1 VYRIWTYN
9 PDGVGK
15 ADFWIQSKGEHAGR
29 PLRAPIANCFCV
41 KTENP
46 LLFARVYSLYKGG
59 FFKYHIIGSVVP
71 FIRIGEVRRVIDLA
85 TQEPCKKW
93 EKELKTISQ
102 IDAAVLNYEKMI
114 STYRKL
120 QESFCYKV
128 NAQLVF

>member
-1 VYRIWTYN
+1 
-9 PDGVGK
+9 
-15 ADFWIQSKGEHAGR
+15 
-29 PLRAPIANCFCV
+29 V